1 MPNSNLQVVSRLLG
15 ATVEELDISPQQF
28 ELAVHRYMDLGQWLV
43 ALGIG
48 DPDVYP
54 QGSFRLGT
62 VLRPTAVGDFDI
74 DLVFLRF
81 VAKESIT
88 QDELRSQA
96 GQLLRAYIS
105 ARGAGNGNPTLK
117 ERGRCW
123 ELIYSGDR
131 FHMDVLPVI
140 PDPDGDDTAVLLSD
154 RDMFLWQ
161 HSNPVGYADWFWSSM
176 GEAVDVGR
184 AQLAATLSRE
194 VEDVPRWLVRTTL
207 QRVVQLLKL
216 HRDTFFRSNPHD
228 KPASILITT
237 LATHAYGGESD
248 LYEAFRK
255 VARTLPSRVEWR
267 NDTWWVPNP
276 AHEEENFADKWNTSP
291 NRKRHFERW
300 IEALIAETDRWTTSH
315 GVDEAVKSLGTAF
328 GVAPVKAGAKRVA
341 AGLAALAPSAG
352 LGVDNQGD
360 WRAGAAPRFGP
371 TTFMAQT
378 DRRTLALVREAR
390 LLDDH
395 YPHGQATLKAGG
407 LRWTGELQPSEVSRQ
422 YQVDLRYTPPHPPR
436 VLVRRP
442 KLVIDTDGKPAP
454 HLSRRQPLSA
464 SARPVV
470 PRRSNRR
477 NHRAL
482 GV

>member
-15 ATVEELDISPQQF
+15 ATVEELDISPLQY
-28 ELAVHRYMDLGQWLV
+28 ELAVRRYSDLGQWLV

-62 VLRPTAVGDFDI
+62 VVRPTAGGDFDI

-96 GQLLRAYIS
+96 GQLLRAYIA
-105 ARGAGNGNPTLK
+105 ARGAGNGNPALK

-123 ELIYSGDR
+123 ELVYSGDR

-161 HSNPVGYADWFWSSM
+161 HSNPIGYADWFWSSM
-176 GEAVDVGR
+176 GEAVDIGR
-184 AQLAATLSRE
+184 AQLAAALSRD

-248 LYEAFRK
+248 LFEAFRK
-255 VARTLPSRVEWR
+255 VARNLPAHVEWR
-267 NDTWWVPNP
+267 KGTWWVPNP

-291 NRKRHFERW
+291 DRKRHFDRW
-300 IEALIAETDRWTTSH
+300 IEALIANTDRWATSH
-315 GVDEAVKSLGTAF
+315 GVDEAVRSLGTTF
-328 GVAPVKAGAKRVA
+328 GAAPVQAGAKRVG
-341 AGLAALAPSAG
+341 AGLASLVPAAS
-352 LGVDNQGD
+352 LGVTQHG
-360 WRAGAAPRFGP
+360 RLTHGSGTKIQPHRFHGP
-371 TTFMAQT
+371 
-378 DRRTLALVREAR
+378 
-390 LLDDH
+390 
-395 YPHGQATLKAGG
+395 
-407 LRWTGELQPSEVSRQ
+407 
-422 YQVDLRYTPPHPPR
+422 
-436 VLVRRP
+436 
-442 KLVIDTDGKPAP
+442 
-454 HLSRRQPLSA
+454 
-464 SARPVV
+464 
-470 PRRSNRR
+470 
-477 NHRAL
+477 
-482 GV
+482 